1 MEVWQ
6 TSNLQRLRLGE
17 EKKRRRRKKKPQ
29 HENIYVRILLCR
41 AAITRVR
48 LVNSEVS
55 DVIQLTNRLT
65 KNDQLSYGISNRVTV
80 HQAKTNSTSDVDI

>member
-1 MEVWQ
+1 MCGSMVDIQSATAEI
-6 TSNLQRLRLGE
+6 RRG
-17 EKKRRRRKKKPQ
+17 KKRKKRD
-29 HENIYVRILLCR
+29 ENIHVCILLCR